1 MAAVAPVRAVAAA
14 GRRKQRSARQFDA
27 QLWSAR
33 PPRTALPEACVLPA
47 CAQPPRTALPEA
59 CVLQSCAQPRMA
71 LSRARRLARF
81 GVVLD
86 RFALAFLS
94 WVLINA
100 SRYKALHS
108 LVCWLTAHCT
118 LRSAVLLSDH
128 LQRLT
133 G

>member
-1 MAAVAPVRAVAAA
+1 MARRISRGVAAVAAVAPVRAVAAA

-47 CAQPPRTALPEA
+47 RAQPPR
-59 CVLQSCAQPRMA
+59 MA
-71 LSRARRLARF
+71 LARRLARF

-118 LRSAVLLSDH
+118 LRSAILLSDH